1 MDKKTLGS
9 FISALRRAQGLTQ
22 QEVADRLAVSNKA
35 VSRWER
41 DEAMPDITLLPAIAD
56 LFGVTVDEL
65 LRGERK
71 REAPPRES
79 VSSAAYTEDGPS
91 DSAETPREAVEDAAS
106 EGGYAHETPVNED
119 ESAPTQT
126 RSAVDPR
133 ALRGLRSMT
142 KRSLTSFRTSLLIAI
157 ALSCVGYVVHL
168 AVSYGFYRPVIGF
181 FCMVAFTVAAVV
193 LAVMA
198 TMRLKDTLSEQI
210 DGDGVRL
217 PASELT
223 AACRTLTYW
232 PYRAFAVIADLLILS
247 TPLVLV
253 RDHRFVHSVLSA
265 DSYLLYALMLGC
277 ICGVLTLWLQKP
289 YAAWMLEP
297 WAGLILPDP
306 YLLPTPKAIRRRI
319 LGLNVTQGVGILCG
333 SLITALCT
341 AFDIGYVYW
350 GVDSTQYNLTSM
362 FFFIIGTVAVIA
374 APFLF
379 RIGYRSLLESG
390 NLSSAQWT
398 KGKRTMLRVAVRNVL
413 LYLVAILT
421 VSFGVS
427 VGAVSTDGVHWD
439 YTIHYDA
446 DIILVGIVIASVVLV
461 ADQILREKLAR
472 KAS

>member
-1 MDKKTLGS
+1 MEKKTLGS
-9 FISALRRAQGLTQ
+9 FLSALRRAQGLTQ

-41 DEAMPDITLLPAIAD
+41 DEAMPDILLLPAIAD

-71 REAPPRES
+71 RAADAPPAPES
-79 VSSAAYTEDGPS
+79 TDVPSS
-91 DSAETPREAVEDAAS
+91 DATA
-106 EGGYAHETPVNED
+106 EGGYAHETPVNKEED
-119 ESAPTQT
+119 PPTQARPT
-126 RSAVDPR
+126 SDPR

-210 DGDGVRL
+210 SGDGVCL

-232 PYRAFAVIADLLILS
+232 SYRTFAVISTLVLQGIPLI
-247 TPLVLV
+247 LV
-253 RDHRFVHSVLSA
+253 RDYRFVHSVLSA
-265 DSYLLYALMLGC
+265 DSYILYALMLGC

-306 YLLPTPKAIRRRI
+306 YLLPMPEAIGRRI
-319 LGLNVTQGVGILCG
+319 RWLNMTQAIGILCG
-333 SLITALCT
+333 SLITSLCT
-341 AFDIGYVYW
+341 AFDIGFVYW
-350 GVDSTQYNLTSM
+350 GADFTQYNLTSM
-362 FFFIIGTVAVIA
+362 FFFIIGTAAVIA
-374 APFLF
+374 SPFLF

-390 NLSSAQWT
+390 SLSPIDWT
-398 KGKRTMLRVAVRNVL
+398 KGKRAMLRVAVRNVL

-421 VSFGVS
+421 VGFGVS

-439 YTIHYDA
+439 YTTHYDA
-446 DIILVGIVIASVVLV
+446 DIILVGVVVASVVLV
-461 ADQILREKLAR
+461 ADQILRERLAR
-472 KAS
+472 KTA

>member
-1 MDKKTLGS
+1 MEKKTLGS

-65 LRGERK
+65 LRGERM
-71 REAPPRES
+71 REAPTRES
-79 VSSAAYTEDGPS
+79 APVIADPDADSHGTEEEGYT
-91 DSAETPREAVEDAAS
+91 
-106 EGGYAHETPVNED
+106 HETP
-119 ESAPTQT
+119 P
-126 RSAVDPR
+126 DPR

-210 DGDGVRL
+210 SGDGVCL

-232 PYRAFAVIADLLILS
+232 SYRTFAVISTLVLQGIPLI
-247 TPLVLV
+247 LV
-253 RDHRFVHSVLSA
+253 RDYRFVHSVLSA
-265 DSYLLYALMLGC
+265 DSYILYALMLGC

-306 YLLPTPKAIRRRI
+306 YLLPVPEAIGRRI
-319 LGLNVTQGVGILCG
+319 RWLNMTQAIGILCG
-333 SLITALCT
+333 SLITSLCT
-341 AFDIGYVYW
+341 AFDIGFVYW
-350 GVDSTQYNLTSM
+350 GADFTQYNLTSM
-362 FFFIIGTVAVIA
+362 FFFIIGTAAVIA
-374 APFLF
+374 SPFLF

-390 NLSSAQWT
+390 SLSPIDWT
-398 KGKRTMLRVAVRNVL
+398 KGKRAMLRVAVRNVL

-421 VSFGVS
+421 VGFGVS

-439 YTIHYDA
+439 YTTHYDA
-446 DIILVGIVIASVVLV
+446 DIILVGVVVASVVLV
-461 ADQILREKLAR
+461 ADQILRERLAR
-472 KAS
+472 KTA

>member
-9 FISALRRAQGLTQ
+9 FLSALRRAQGLTQ

-71 REAPPRES
+71 REAPSRES
-79 VSSAAYTEDGPS
+79 APASTTSDTTQNPNEPPTEPTTD
-91 DSAETPREAVEDAAS
+91 
-106 EGGYAHETPVNED
+106 GGYTHETPINE
-119 ESAPTQT
+119 EENTPPLPHPA
-126 RSAVDPR
+126 ADPR

-142 KRSLTSFRTSLLIAI
+142 KRAVTRFRNALLIAI
-157 ALSCVGYVVHL
+157 ALSGVGYAVHL

-181 FCMVAFTVAAVV
+181 YCMIAFTVAAVV
-193 LAVMA
+193 LATSA
-198 TMRLKDTLSEQI
+198 TMRLRDTLSEQI
-210 DGDGVRL
+210 DPDGTRL
-217 PASELT
+217 PTGELT
-223 AACRTLTYW
+223 ASCRTLTYW
-232 PYRAFAVIADLLILS
+232 SYRAFAVIADLLILS

-306 YLLPTPKAIRRRI
+306 YLLPTPKAIRRRV
-319 LGLNVTQGVGILCG
+319 LGLNVTQGIGIMCG

-362 FFFIIGTVAVIA
+362 FFFIVGTVAVIA

-379 RIGYRSLLESG
+379 RIGYRALLESG
-390 NLSSAQWT
+390 NLSSAEWT

-413 LYLVAILT
+413 MYLVAILI

-439 YTIHYDA
+439 YTIRYDA

-461 ADQILREKLAR
+461 ADQILREKLAK
-472 KAS
+472 KAA

>member
-9 FISALRRAQGLTQ
+9 FLSALRRAQGLTQ

-41 DEAMPDITLLPAIAD
+41 DEAMPDILLLPAIAD

-71 REAPPRES
+71 REAPLREYAPAL
-79 VSSAAYTEDGPS
+79 SSSDTTENPQEPPAEPS
-91 DSAETPREAVEDAAS
+91 TD
-106 EGGYAHETPVNED
+106 GGYTHEPPIIEEENA
-119 ESAPTQT
+119 SSPT
-126 RSAVDPR
+126 RLAADPR

-210 DGDGVRL
+210 SGDGVHL

-223 AACRTLTYW
+223 SACRTLTYW
-232 PYRAFAVIADLLILS
+232 SYRAFVVISTLVLQGIPLI
-247 TPLVLV
+247 LV
-253 RDHRFVHSVLSA
+253 RDYRFVHSVLSA
-265 DSYLLYALMLGC
+265 QSYLLYALMLGC

-306 YLLPTPKAIRRRI
+306 YLLPAPKAIGRRT
-319 LGLNVTQGVGILCG
+319 LGLNVTQGIGILCG
-333 SLITALCT
+333 SLITTLCT

-362 FFFIIGTVAVIA
+362 FFFIIGTAAVIA

-379 RIGYRSLLESG
+379 RIGYRSLLENGS
-390 NLSSAQWT
+390 LSPADWT
-398 KGKRTMLRVAVRNVL
+398 KGKHAMLRAAVRNIL
-413 LYLVAILT
+413 LYVVAILT

-427 VGAVSTDGVHWD
+427 FGAVSTDGVHWD
-439 YTIHYDA
+439 YTTHYDA
-446 DIILVGIVIASVVLV
+446 DIILVGVVIASVILV
-461 ADQILREKLAR
+461 ADQILREKQVR
-472 KAS
+472 KAT